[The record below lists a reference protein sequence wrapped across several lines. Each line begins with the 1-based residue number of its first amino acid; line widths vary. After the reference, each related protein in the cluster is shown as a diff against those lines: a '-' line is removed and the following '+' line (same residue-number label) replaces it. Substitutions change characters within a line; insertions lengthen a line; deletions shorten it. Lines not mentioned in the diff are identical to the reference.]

1 MRAWLPLLSLWLL
14 LLSACRSSELPAN
27 LLTVTE
33 LGPSAVELGDRVELE
48 GSGFPEG
55 KPATLT
61 FRGTLYRPGQEP
73 LEDVEIT
80 TRASSSSRARMTL
93 LLDDELYSE
102 FAGRGA
108 HAGHTT
114 FQGRVV
120 VSIAPRQRAAPPISG
135 VLENVVLDFAAPPG
149 SSPSSDELSRGV
161 RLLEFAGLRLHGAY
175 TQRLVIESVAPGSRA
190 EGAGLLPGD
199 EIIEFEGVRTRSR
212 ADLYPSTRSRSAR
225 LAILRSGSDEAVP
238 LALDVRGFRTSTP
251 EELAPATALV
261 ALVAGIFLLLALP
274 GARLLTW
281 CERRLSSRSACLR
294 APGRTP
300 PARTPLAVLRGWR
313 AALRARVSETSSAS
327 SPVRVVPA
335 LTCLGV
341 TALLTLLSSGRSLF
355 LPDLELMLLL
365 VAGATVV
372 AITGMLVGG
381 AGTRTWSLLRGLQ
394 RAALVSSCQL
404 PLFAGT
410 LSVLLAT
417 GSLRVRDVVLAQGA
431 WPWQWHALK
440 NPALALAF
448 LAFVAALVPDTAKS
462 QGEVRE
468 LDFDGAPAPRAKNPA
483 LAALSLFS
491 EWAFLLLAAGVGAV
505 LFMGGWQLP
514 LIGVAEAQDEL
525 AYRALGA
532 VLLLVKCW
540 GVVLLVLGLRWLLP
554 PLNLSQV
561 MRFCWRWCIPWSLAG
576 VALAVAWSHA
586 LQPALV
592 RALERGFGVALCGVL
607 VLLGGYIARAR
618 LFGGRAPT
626 AASGVNPWL

>member
-14 LLSACRSSELPAN
+14 LLSACRSSEVPAN
-27 LLTVTE
+27 LLTVSE
-33 LGPSAVELGDRVELE
+33 LGPNAVELGDRVELE

-73 LEDVEIT
+73 LEDVEII
-80 TRASSSSRARMTL
+80 TRASSSSRDRMSL
-93 LLDDELYSE
+93 LLDEELYSE

-149 SSPSSDELSRGV
+149 SSPGEGELSQGG

-175 TQRLVIESVAPGSRA
+175 AQRLVIESVAPGSRA
-190 EGAGLLPGD
+190 EGSGLLPGD

-212 ADLYPSTRSRSAR
+212 ADLFPSTRSRNAR
-225 LAILRSGSDEAVP
+225 LSILRSGSEEAIP

-261 ALVAGIFLLLALP
+261 ALAAGIFLLLALP

-281 CERRLSSRSACLR
+281 CERRLSSRFARLR
-294 APGRTP
+294 APGRSR
-300 PARTPLAVLRGWR
+300 PARTPLSMLRGWR
-313 AALRARVSETSSAS
+313 SALRARVSEASPAS

-341 TALLTLLSSGRSLF
+341 TALFTLLSSGHALF

-381 AGTRTWSLLRGLQ
+381 AGARTWSLLRGLK
-394 RAALVSSCQL
+394 RAALVASCQL
-404 PLFAGT
+404 PLFAGA

-440 NPALALAF
+440 NPALAVTF
-448 LAFVAALVPDTAKS
+448 LVFVAALVPDTAKS
-462 QGEVRE
+462 EGDVRE
-468 LDFDGAPAPRAKNPA
+468 LDFDVAPRAKKPA

-491 EWAFLLLAAGVGAV
+491 EWALLLLAAGVCAV
-505 LFMGGWQLP
+505 LFLGGWQLP
-514 LIGVAEAQDEL
+514 LIGVAEAEADH

-532 VLLLVKCW
+532 ALLLVKCW
-540 GVVLLVLGLRWLLP
+540 GVVLIVLGLRWLLP

-561 MRFCWRWCIPWSLAG
+561 MRFCWRWCVPWSLAG
-576 VALAVAWSHA
+576 VALAVGWSHA
-586 LQPALV
+586 LSPALV
-592 RALERGFGVALCGVL
+592 RALERGSGIAMCGIL
-607 VLLGGYIARAR
+607 MLLSGYIARAR
-618 LFGGRAPT
+618 LFGGRAPN